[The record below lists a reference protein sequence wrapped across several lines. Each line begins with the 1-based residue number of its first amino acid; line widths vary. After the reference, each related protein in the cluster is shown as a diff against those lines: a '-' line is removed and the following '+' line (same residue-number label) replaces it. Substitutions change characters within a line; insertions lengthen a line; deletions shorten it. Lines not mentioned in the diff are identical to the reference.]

1 MGDAAAGTVAARWV
15 LLATVLGSGMAY
27 LDSTVVNVA
36 LPALS
41 ADLDTDVQG
50 LQWVLDGYLVTLTA
64 FLLLGGA
71 LGDKYGR
78 RRVFRV
84 GAVGFAT
91 SSVLCGLAPTTEVLV
106 VARAVQGA
114 AGALLV
120 PVSLALLSAT
130 VRPDDRART
139 VGAWAGLTGV
149 ASAIGPF
156 VGGWLVDAVSWRW
169 AFFINVPVGA
179 LALYGSSHV
188 PESLD
193 EDAPAHLDVL
203 GAATAIVGLLVVT
216 AGLILEAPLV
226 AMTGLAV
233 LVAFVVIERRSPN
246 PMLPPALFRSSQFVG
261 ANLVTLVVYAGL
273 GTAFFLVV
281 VQLQVGLGYSALEA
295 GSALLPVTLASLVLS
310 PRMGA
315 LSQRVGP
322 RIPMTVGPIVV
333 AGGLLAF
340 ATVSAG
346 DGYATSVLPAA
357 ALFGLGLSITVA
369 PLTAAV
375 LASVDDHHVGVGS
388 AANYAVARLAGLLAV
403 AVLPSVAGVELAA
416 GPDGDLVGY
425 STALAISAAVC
436 TLGGAIAWLT
446 IRATRTV
453 APEVAPHVF
462 HPCLEQAAAEMA

>member
-1 MGDAAAGTVAARWV
+1 M

-78 RRVFRV
+78 RLVFRV
-84 GAVGFAT
+84 GVVGFAV

-130 VRPDDRART
+130 VRADDRART

-149 ASAIGPF
+149 ASAVGPF

-169 AFFINVPVGA
+169 AFFINLPVGA
-179 LALYGSSHV
+179 LALYGSTHV

-193 EDAPAHLDVL
+193 EDAPAHLDVP
-203 GAATAIVGLLVVT
+203 GAVTAIVGLLVVT

-226 AMTGLAV
+226 TVTGLAV

-295 GSALLPVTLASLVLS
+295 GSALLPVTLVSLVLS

-315 LSQRVGP
+315 FSQRIGP
-322 RIPMTVGPIVV
+322 RIPMTVGPVVV
-333 AGGLLAF
+333 AAGLLAF

-346 DGYATSVLPAA
+346 DGYATAVLPAA

-416 GPDGDLVGY
+416 GADGDLVGY
-425 STALAISAAVC
+425 GTALTISAAICAV
-436 TLGGAIAWLT
+436 GGGIAWLT
-446 IRATRTV
+446 IRDACPV

-462 HPCLEQAAAEMA
+462 HPCLEQAAAEAA